1 MKITQVQ
8 PCILWKTTP
17 VANPLHKPAHTLK
30 HSQTPQCPR
39 FIHLPTFPSPSNP
52 TPISRQ
58 HRASTSPAHNQAK
71 PSKIVS
77 HEQKGVPTAAK
88 NSGITPPSAHER
100 AKLTRI
106 ASREQKRVSIEVEND
121 ENMHPFAHRRGNPT
135 KSQLVSKKQPETA
148 TLSGKSNPNGVAT
161 VTKVGN
167 PSRNL
172 SRADWTKPKPA
183 QNS

>member
-1 MKITQVQ
+1 MFLRFLNFSPRVMPILTANCFIIFMKITQVQ

-71 PSKIVS
+71 PSEIVS
-77 HEQKGVPTAAK
+77 HEQKGVPAAAK

-106 ASREQKRVSIEVEND
+106 ARRERKRVSHGHQN
-121 ENMHPFAHRRGNPT
+121 HRSYAKPQHHQDN
-135 KSQLVSKKQPETA
+135 V
-148 TLSGKSNPNGVAT
+148 TL
-161 VTKVGN
+161 
-167 PSRNL
+167 
-172 SRADWTKPKPA
+172 ADRFR
-183 QNS
+183 